1 MQTSNLPVCI
11 KHKIDQAFGRF
22 IWSRAHPQQKMS
34 LVSWDRVCQLKNC
47 GGLGFNN
54 LELMNKALLMKL
66 GWNLVASPNSLWS
79 QVLCTKYNINPANL
93 PYILPTGSG
102 SHLWKSIGKVWP
114 ETRLGIR
121 WNLGNGRLVR
131 FWWDCWVTKRQ
142 PWISYVLSPVFD
154 NIIHKVTTDF
164 VDSDGNWQ

>member
-1 MQTSNLPVCI
+1 MQTTNLPVCI
-11 KHKIDQAFGRF
+11 KHKIDQAFRRF

-79 QVLCTKYNINPANL
+79 QVLCTKYSINPGNL
-93 PYILPTGSG
+93 PYTLIT
-102 SHLWKSIGKVWP
+102 HWI
-114 ETRLGIR
+114 
-121 WNLGNGRLVR
+121 
-131 FWWDCWVTKRQ
+131 
-142 PWISYVLSPVFD
+142 WISLVEIHRKSLARDTAGDSLELGKWPIGAVLV
-154 NIIHKVTTDF
+154 
-164 VDSDGNWQ
+164 GLLGY